1 MLETFIKLVLHIQE
15 LVCCFVL
22 SGSPRLMHAMWKK
35 RLDWAAHIAKV
46 ELHQDMAPYH
56 TTRNT
61 LLEIDVLGFK

>member
-15 LVCCFVL
+15 LVSCFVL
-22 SGSPRLMHAMWKK
+22 DGSPRLMPALWKK
-35 RLDWAAHIAKV
+35 RLDLAAHIANV
-46 ELHQDMAPYH
+46 GLYQGNTPYH